1 MFWCE
6 DIERGVYQLIPPH
19 IQITRKSSRVSCDG
33 SVRLRIGNEYEHRIL
48 KSIRSLV
55 LLMVLP
61 LPNVLDH
68 ICSTVE
74 LCTVAEW
81 AVQSVREWYIV
92 E

>member
-19 IQITRKSSRVSCDG
+19 IQITRKSSRVSCNG

-55 LLMVLP
+55 LLTVLP
-61 LPNVLDH
+61 LPNVLAL
-68 ICSTVE
+68 SAVE
-74 LCTVAEW
+74 SLSGQCRAYVSGILLSEH
-81 AVQSVREWYIV
+81 
-92 E
+92 